1 MIDTNFVR
9 ELQEAGCIDDCI
21 ASFFRVFS
29 IGTLLNKAGI
39 KKLRGASPKALFA
52 AIFLLPFIGANFYRG
67 IVKNH
72 ALGFKKDAA
81 YALLRNPRH
90 NWRSFLLGLA
100 KPIIRFMEALTS
112 APRVKVFVI
121 DDTVYDRRRSKKVE
135 LLSWVFD
142 HVSGKS
148 LKGFKMLTLGW
159 DDGVSFVPLDFVLGA
174 ATDPEKRVCGITKEM
189 HHRSCGARRR
199 QEALRKAT
207 ELLLPLLKRTKAPG
221 IWADYLLMDCWFA
234 FPSVLAGLHELLPV
248 ICRAKALPNVRSL
261 FQGRE
266 LRLSG
271 LYSALKKRPGQAK
284 YLASAVVE
292 SQGLALKVVFVRHKE
307 RKKQWVALLSTDT
320 ELAEMEI
327 VRLYGRRW
335 NIEPCFKMLKDTLK
349 LEREMESRDFDALI
363 GHITVVMCRYLF
375 LAFERR
381 CHDDPRTLGSLFY
394 ACCEEQKDLGF
405 LEALGRLLAAVVD
418 TLRQAGQVLETA
430 MMIMVDALVSA
441 AVDML
446 GNKRRFSGN
455 NIVVT
460 EG

>member
-29 IGTLLNKAGI
+29 IGTLLNLAGI

-67 IVKNH
+67 IVKND

-81 YALLRNPRH
+81 YALLKNPRH
-90 NWRSFLLGLA
+90 NWRRFLLGLA

-112 APRVKVFVI
+112 ERRVKLFVI
-121 DDTVYDRRRSKKVE
+121 DDTVYDRHRSKKVE
-135 LLSWVFD
+135 LLSWGFD

-174 ATDPEKRVCGITKEM
+174 AGDPEKQVCGITKEM

-199 QEALRKAT
+199 LEALRKAT
-207 ELLLPLLKRTKAPG
+207 ELLLPLLKRTKAQG
-221 IWADYLLMDCWFA
+221 IWADYLLMDSWFA

-248 ICRAKALPNVRSL
+248 ICRAKDLPNIRYL

-271 LYSALKKRPGQAK
+271 LYSALKKRPGRAK

-335 NIEPCFKMLKDTLK
+335 NIEPCFKMLKETLK

-394 ACCEEQKDLGF
+394 ACCEEQKDLSL
-405 LEALGRLLAAVVD
+405 LEALSRLWAAVLD
-418 TLRQAGQVLETA
+418 KMRQAGHILETA
-430 MMIMVDALVSA
+430 ITAFTDAIVSE
-441 AVDML
+441 AVAML
-446 GNKRRFSGN
+446 QNRRTHSEN
-455 NIVVT
+455 QIKITVC
-460 EG
+460 

>member
-9 ELQEAGCIDDCI
+9 GLQEAGCIDDCI

-52 AIFLLPFIGANFYRG
+52 AIFLLPFIGDNFYRG
-67 IVKNH
+67 IVKND
-72 ALGFKKDAA
+72 ALGFNKDAA

-100 KPIIRFMEALTS
+100 KPIIRFMEALTRE
-112 APRVKVFVI
+112 PRVKVFVI

-174 ATDPEKRVCGITKEM
+174 ATDPEKRVCGITREL

-207 ELLLPLLKRTKAPG
+207 ELLLPLL
-221 IWADYLLMDCWFA
+221 
-234 FPSVLAGLHELLPV
+234 
-248 ICRAKALPNVRSL
+248 
-261 FQGRE
+261 
-266 LRLSG
+266 
-271 LYSALKKRPGQAK
+271 
-284 YLASAVVE
+284 
-292 SQGLALKVVFVRHKE
+292 
-307 RKKQWVALLSTDT
+307 
-320 ELAEMEI
+320 
-327 VRLYGRRW
+327 
-335 NIEPCFKMLKDTLK
+335 NIEL
-349 LEREMESRDFDALI
+349 
-363 GHITVVMCRYLF
+363 

-405 LEALGRLLAAVVD
+405 LEALGRLLAEVVD

-460 EG
+460 EGEEKSES